1 MALAGT
7 FLAVVGI
14 ALIAFG
20 LRLLRTFD
28 VRGGGYDNAAARS
41 DRGREMIVYGL
52 ICMFGS
58 AVLFA
63 GDALNV

>member
-1 MALAGT
+1 MALVGT

-20 LRLLRTFD
+20 LRLLRAFD
-28 VRGGGYDNAAARS
+28 VRGGRYDKAAARS

-52 ICMFGS
+52 ICIFGS

-63 GDALNV
+63 GTALGL